1 MKLTVAALLGLAA
14 LPSGLAQGT
23 PRAHGTVGLGLV
35 MYDPIC
41 AYMCRNSITGWM
53 LDCPE
58 GEYVAGHS
66 HHGGGHMMPSPV
78 CYANNA
84 PFLQTLAWCIHT
96 HCDENL
102 SLAKIET
109 YWERNAAGSLLN
121 MPVPRYS
128 YQEALAR
135 VDEPPTEIVNS
146 TETLNR
152 TSLIDEWLYAAHMG
166 ANHGIELNMSINN
179 HYSLVLILTCSFI
192 PVLLSLLRFLPF
204 PPALVAKFYAVFID
218 PPALSTKHAVPAF
231 FGLGIMPTRGQALFI
246 LYIWVINIVL
256 SAVDYVFLW
265 PTLWYTEWRL
275 MVMCS
280 IGNRVGML
288 SFANLA
294 LTVLFASRNN
304 ILLWI
309 TNWSRSTF
317 VLVHRWLAVI
327 CVIQGVLHSILYF
340 AYAGDVGT
348 LSHDVEMPYY
358 YWGIIGMVVMI
369 LILPLSVLPI
379 RRAMYE
385 AFLAS
390 HVVLSV
396 LILVTCFLHIYLRY
410 LWQWG
415 YDIWV
420 ALAFALWAF
429 DRLLARPLRLLK
441 NGIKTAYVTVV
452 DEDYLK
458 VEIPGVEASG
468 QAYLYFPTLT
478 WRVWE
483 NHPFSVLSIPGK
495 PGGASSGEV
504 STIPSKNMQLA
515 NEQTVRSDS
524 SSSIATSSPGIV
536 FFIRKRSGI
545 TAALAARESGVGIP
559 VLVEASYGAE
569 TSVIPSPLPRPS
581 LQYPNIVCI
590 AGGVG
595 ISGILPILDRG
606 HLASRGA
613 TKLYWSVRTEPLV
626 DAVEGILRQGTSIKN
641 ERDQGAAYWGDASVQ
656 VSVGRR
662 FDLRQVLERE
672 IRTELTGGTIVVV
685 CGPPG
690 MSDEVRLAV
699 AGLAKQGAVVRFC
712 EERFGW

>member
-1 MKLTVAALLGLAA
+1 
-14 LPSGLAQGT
+14 
-23 PRAHGTVGLGLV
+23 
-35 MYDPIC
+35 
-41 AYMCRNSITGWM
+41 
-53 LDCPE
+53 
-58 GEYVAGHS
+58 
-66 HHGGGHMMPSPV
+66 
-78 CYANNA
+78 
-84 PFLQTLAWCIHT
+84 
-96 HCDENL
+96 
-102 SLAKIET
+102 
-109 YWERNAAGSLLN
+109 
-121 MPVPRYS
+121 
-128 YQEALAR
+128 
-135 VDEPPTEIVNS
+135 
-146 TETLNR
+146 
-152 TSLIDEWLYAAHMG
+152 
-166 ANHGIELNMSINN
+166 
-179 HYSLVLILTCSFI
+179 
-192 PVLLSLLRFLPF
+192 
-204 PPALVAKFYAVFID
+204 
-218 PPALSTKHAVPAF
+218 
-231 FGLGIMPTRGQALFI
+231 
-246 LYIWVINIVL
+246 
-256 SAVDYVFLW
+256 
-265 PTLWYTEWRL
+265 

-309 TNWSRSTF
+309 TNWTRSTF

-385 AFLAS
+385 VFLAS

-495 PGGASSGEV
+495 PSGASGEV
-504 STIPSKNMQLA
+504 STVPSKNMQLG

-524 SSSIATSSPGIV
+524 SSSNATSSPGIV
-536 FFIRKRSGI
+536 FFIRKRGGI
-545 TAALAARESGVGIP
+545 TAALAARDPGTGIP
-559 VLVEASYGAE
+559 VLIEASYGAE

-581 LQYPNIVCI
+581 LQYPNILCI

-656 VSVGRR
+656 ISVRQR
-662 FDLRQVLERE
+662 FDLRQVLEKE
-672 IRTELTGGTIVVV
+672 IRTELSGGTIVVV
-685 CGPPG
+685 CGPAG
-690 MSDEVRLAV
+690 MSDEVRLVV
-699 AGLAKQGAVVRFC
+699 ADLAKQGAVVRFC